1 MAYIVEALLALFNIA
16 VGVTLVTLAGL
27 GIHMFVLWDF
37 FIPSI
42 SLALMLGRGVIVTS
56 IVLLLMYMFSN
67 EFKLAIIERKSR

>member
-1 MAYIVEALLALFNIA
+1 MDYIVETLLALFNIA

-27 GIHMFVLWDF
+27 LINMFVLWDF

-42 SLALMLGRGVIVTS
+42 SLALMLGRGVIAAS
-56 IVLLLMYMFSN
+56 IILLLMYMFSN

>member
-1 MAYIVEALLALFNIA
+1 MAYIVETLLALFNIA

-42 SLALMLGRGVIVTS
+42 SLALMLGRGVIAAS
-56 IVLLLMYMFSN
+56 IILLLMYMFSN

>member
-1 MAYIVEALLALFNIA
+1 MDYIVETLLALFNIA

-27 GIHMFVLWDF
+27 LINMFVLWHF

-42 SLALMLGRGVIVTS
+42 SLALMLGRGVIAAS
-56 IVLLLMYMFSN
+56 IILLLMYMFSN

>member
-1 MAYIVEALLALFNIA
+1 MPYIVETLLALFSITI
-16 VGVTLVTLAGL
+16 GVTLVTLAGL
-27 GIHMFVLWDF
+27 GIFMFVLWDF

>member
-1 MAYIVEALLALFNIA
+1 MDYIVETLLALFNIA

-27 GIHMFVLWDF
+27 LINMFVLWDF

-42 SLALMLGRGVIVTS
+42 SLALMLGRGVIAAS
-56 IVLLLMYMFSN
+56 IILLLLYMFSN